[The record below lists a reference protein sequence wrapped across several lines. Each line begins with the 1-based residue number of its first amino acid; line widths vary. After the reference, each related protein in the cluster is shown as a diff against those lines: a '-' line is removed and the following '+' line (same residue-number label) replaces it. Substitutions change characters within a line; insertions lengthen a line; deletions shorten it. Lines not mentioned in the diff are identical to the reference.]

1 MGPVHM
7 SPTNL
12 RHKLSME
19 EKGKVV
25 TIEADEEEE
34 DLHDLISAVEEE

>member
-1 MGPVHM
+1 M
-7 SPTNL
+7 SLRNP

-25 TIEADEEEE
+25 TIEIDEEEE
-34 DLHDLISAVEEE
+34 DL